1 MTATLVLEDGT
12 TYVGES
18 FGARGAAVGELVF
31 CTGMTGYQETLTDP
45 SYHRQIVVAT
55 APHIGNTGWTEED
68 DESARVWAAAY
79 VVREPAR
86 HPSNWRS
93 RTGLGD
99 ELARQGVVG
108 VHGVDTRALTRRIRE
123 HGAMRAGVFSGTQD
137 TVETALATVRGSAP
151 MAGANLTGE
160 VSTRHPYVLP
170 AAGDTRFRVVVL
182 DLGSKQNILRHLR
195 RRGAEVH
202 VLPDTTELAELLDR
216 DVHGV
221 LVTNGPGD
229 PASAA
234 HPVELVRGL
243 LRAGVP
249 LFGVCLGNQ
258 VLGQALGMTTY
269 KMRYGHRGSNIP
281 VLDSSSGRVAITAHN
296 HGFALV
302 GEPNARFDTPF
313 GAARVSHHCP
323 NDDTVEG
330 VSCVDVPAFSVQ
342 YHPEASAGPHDAE
355 SLFDEFVKLMEGC

>member
-1 MTATLVLEDGT
+1 MTARLVLEDGT
-12 TYVGES
+12 TYAGES
-18 FGARGAAVGELVF
+18 FGARGAALGELVF

-55 APHIGNTGWTEED
+55 APHIGNTGWTAED
-68 DESARVWAAAY
+68 DESEHVWPAGY

-86 HPSNWRS
+86 LPSNWRA

-108 VHGVDTRALTRRIRE
+108 IHGVDTRALTRRIRE
-123 HGAMRAGVFSGTQD
+123 HGAMRAGVFSETTG
-137 TVETALATVRGSAP
+137 VESALATVRESP
-151 MAGANLTGE
+151 SMTGANLTDE
-160 VSTRHPYVLP
+160 VSTRRPYVLP
-170 AAGDTRFRVVVL
+170 AAGDTRFRVAVL
-182 DLGSKQNILRHLR
+182 DLGSKQNILRHLS

-202 VLPDTTELAELLDR
+202 VLPGTTGLEDVLGR
-216 DVHGV
+216 DIDGV

-229 PASAA
+229 PASAE
-234 HPVELVRGL
+234 HPIEVVRGL
-243 LRAGVP
+243 LGAGVP

-281 VLDSSSGRVAITAHN
+281 VIDSVSGRIAITAHN
-296 HGFALV
+296 HGFALT
-302 GEPNARFDTPF
+302 GEPGARFDTPF
-313 GAARVSHHCP
+313 GTARVSHHCP

-330 VSCVDVPAFSVQ
+330 VRCLDVPAFSVQ

-355 SLFDEFVKLMEGC
+355 SLFDEFIALL